1 MNVDAGVEARLSVPV
16 VGDRVA
22 IIGENRKLVIFPL
35 TEIPELPRGK
45 GVRLQRYKEGGVSD
59 ARVFEADKGLSWVD
73 SSGRSFTRSLD
84 ELRDWVGDRAQ
95 AGRLAPPGFPRS
107 NRFS

>member
-1 MNVDAGVEARLSVPV
+1 
-16 VGDRVA
+16 VA
-22 IIGENRKLVIFPL
+22 IIGENRKMLIFPL
-35 TEIPELPRGK
+35 SEVPELPRGK

-59 ARVFEADKGLSWVD
+59 ARVFEAKQGLSWLD

-95 AGRLAPPGFPRS
+95 AGRLAPQGFPRS
-107 NRFS
+107 NRFG